1 MSHRVQIF
9 VATATPLIDFVGG
22 LETLLGVSLNYSPM
36 SIGMGYE
43 GYHAWDGKAVFVA
56 LQGGHDLETDKDMN
70 FEDYQYQISIEG
82 ATNDAEVRE
91 QSLYDF
97 AYTVFQKL
105 RGLKKYNLMMT
116 DDLQKKIAEFDLC
129 EDG

>member
-1 MSHRVQIF
+1 
-9 VATATPLIDFVGG
+9 
-22 LETLLGVSLNYSPM
+22 M